1 MRTQIQIN
9 KIKEKQS
16 TPKQQLIF
24 LNELEVDQL
33 LMYYNN
39 NADKAEIKPTGPKC
53 LYIKEGEGVID
64 YILVKLRNKFGDFKL
79 RNAQIF
85 DTTVPH
91 VLHND
96 DGKDLPNAYKAFTI
110 PLQVFD
116 GNALDAKLVMF
127 NQYYYGGPAK
137 FCKDE
142 NFESNTTILLSQIIK
157 IL

>member
-33 LMYYNN
+33 LTYYNN

-79 RNAQIF
+79 RNA
-85 DTTVPH
+85 PM
-91 VLHND
+91 
-96 DGKDLPNAYKAFTI
+96 KSKAM
-110 PLQVFD
+110 LC
-116 GNALDAKLVMF
+116 
-127 NQYYYGGPAK
+127 
-137 FCKDE
+137 CKMCG
-142 NFESNTTILLSQIIK
+142 SMGI
-157 IL
+157 